1 MEGKVTETKERLKNP
16 KTMRKERKERLE
28 RRTQND
34 NDVTMEHP
42 SVKEIKVEE
51 RSQDSSKEGKYV

>member
-1 MEGKVTETKERLKNP
+1 
-16 KTMRKERKERLE
+16 MRKERKERLE

-51 RSQDSSKEGKYV
+51 RSQDSSKEGKYI